1 VTRKSVTVPPE
12 YFEEKYRANIDPWR
26 FRTSEYERNKYQATI
41 EALTNDRYSAALE
54 VGCSIGVLT
63 RLLSQRCVNLLAI
76 DASATAL
83 KAAKSVND
91 TSVTFKVANLPAEFP
106 EGKFDLIVLSEIL
119 YYFSSPDLER
129 VAVSCMKSLTKDGE
143 IVLCHWLGETDYP
156 LTGVEASE
164 LFSRQINQAARFRS
178 ILHDDVY
185 RLERY
190 SAC

>member
-12 YFEEKYRANIDPWR
+12 YFEEKYRADIDPWQ
-26 FRTSEYERNKYQATI
+26 FRTSEYEHDKYQATLRSLSKDNY
-41 EALTNDRYSAALE
+41 ATALE

-63 RLLSQRCVNLLAI
+63 RLLSPRCDHLLAI
-76 DASATAL
+76 DASVTAIE
-83 KAAKSVND
+83 AARSIND
-91 TSVTFKVANLPAEFP
+91 ASVTFQVANLPVEFP
-106 EGKFDLIVLSEIL
+106 EGTFDLIVLSEVL
-119 YYFSSPDLER
+119 YYFDKPDLAR
-129 VAVSCMKSLTKDGE
+129 VAKSCSKAISRDGE

-164 LFSRQINQAARFRS
+164 LFAREIKPAAPVRS

-185 RLERY
+185 RLEKY